1 MLKTVK
7 VQRLKFGCRLGQD
20 GSKANIVS
28 KVLIE
33 EKLKLVVM
41 SKKKGVSR
49 PKM

>member
-1 MLKTVK
+1 MKLFSKLRSVEDCQSSK
-7 VQRLKFGCRLGQD
+7 VE

-33 EKLKLVVM
+33 SKLKLVVM
-41 SKKKGVSR
+41 SKKKGVSQ